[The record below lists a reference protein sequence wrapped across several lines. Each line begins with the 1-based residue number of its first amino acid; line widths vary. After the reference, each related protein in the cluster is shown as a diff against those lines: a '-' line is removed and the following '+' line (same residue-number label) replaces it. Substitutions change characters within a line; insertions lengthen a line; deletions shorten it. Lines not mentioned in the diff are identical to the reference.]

1 VLMDLRFLSLM
12 DSTLPLHLQTSTP
25 AVVLTVKSSP
35 VKENIFSFMCSVVS
49 CGTQNLTFGP
59 SGGLKGAS
67 GAMPGLPSL
76 DLRDNSD
83 LTDRQ

>member
-1 VLMDLRFLSLM
+1 VLMSLRFLSLM
-12 DSTLPLHLQTSTP
+12 DRTLALHLQTSTP

-35 VKENIFSFMCSVVS
+35 VNENTFSFMCSVVS

-67 GAMPGLPSL
+67 GAMLDLPLL
-76 DLRDNSD
+76 DLRDYTK
-83 LTDRQ
+83 LTDRK